1 MSLFIL
7 IWGSLHKL
15 LNNLKTY
22 FLFCIQYGDL
32 FPERS
37 FSDAKLGCLC
47 NHNRCPRAVWHL
59 PLLCCRDEC
68 WPGVSVILD
77 TRGFKWHS
85 RMLMHS
91 FDFPSYSQLYSGPG
105 RIHAQHGHP
114 RGCWSSWITVGSVPL
129 KTTLLLRNYTFTQGP
144 CSCGRGND
152 QELKG
157 HAQISAHEFLLLPI
171 F

>member
-1 MSLFIL
+1 MEIYSQSGAFLMQNWDAYVITTAVPTPCGIF
-7 IWGSLHKL
+7 H
-15 LNNLKTY
+15 Y
-22 FLFCIQYGDL
+22 FTVEMNF
-32 FPERS
+32 
-37 FSDAKLGCLC
+37 
-47 NHNRCPRAVWHL
+47 
-59 PLLCCRDEC
+59 

-129 KTTLLLRNYTFTQGP
+129 KTPLLVRNYTFTQGP
-144 CSCGRGND
+144 CSCRRGNNE
-152 QELKG
+152 ELKG